1 MIDILM
7 NYKNRLQHELAVQC
21 VNDTESIL
29 QNLDWWGGLDLPE
42 GHAFDFNVYE
52 VSHTDVNGALKA
64 VAYYCDEKDDL
75 GLPRSSYA
83 HSIDLEVPQF
93 LADQYQLR
101 KSSVKKFKARIFY
114 NMYEDIELEANNYEE
129 ARSKAFELA
138 GDGTTHT
145 SYDFMEID
153 EVTS

>member
-7 NYKNRLQHELAVQC
+7 NYKDRLQHELAVQC

-29 QNLDWWGGLDLPE
+29 HDRDWWGGLDLPE

-52 VSHTDVNGALKA
+52 VSHTDVDGALKA

-93 LADQYQLR
+93 LKDQYQLR
-101 KSSVKKFKARIFY
+101 KSSEKKTRKVITGYDLVARWNDGETQIVDIPNHIANDIDY
-114 NMYEDIELEANNYEE
+114 LLTQLEDEE
-129 ARSKAFELA
+129 NE
-138 GDGTTHT
+138 
-145 SYDFMEID
+145 
-153 EVTS
+153 